1 MELEIKGTVYEFKAT
16 FGFLKEANKLS
27 KSHIDAFD
35 VDKNTGFR
43 YLAASLYDGDVEA
56 LRDMLFYLNYGQDP
70 RVTKKL
76 IEEYIESECEDVDKL
91 FDDVMG
97 FLADSNVTKK
107 TMKALDDQIKIAQ
120 ESQMN

>member
-1 MELEIKGTVYEFKAT
+1 MEIEIKGTVYEFKAT

-43 YLAASLYDGDVEA
+43 YLAASLYDGDIEA

-91 FDDVMG
+91 FTDVMD
-97 FLADSNVTKK
+97 FLTHANVTKK
-107 TMKALDDQIKIAQ
+107 TMKTLDEQIKIAQ
-120 ESQMN
+120 NQMS